1 MRALF
6 VLCICLICSF
16 NTVAEEKLSAYQLVY
31 DEKEQGTDFYPV
43 TYTITDN
50 YIRVD
55 DGNGESGF
63 ILFDIKAK
71 EIYSVSHS
79 DESILLI
86 PALSLADANNAPESV
101 IHYEAMTQA
110 PKITG
115 KQVYSYRVTT
125 DAVVDAEVCMDI
137 KVAAG
142 LLPEIAAKLKQYQSV
157 IAGQQIKNI
166 NATPEEFRTPC
177 YMIDQVY
184 NQGLY
189 YDKGIPVHEWHSNEK
204 IRMLRDMGEVEVD
217 SGLFVLPEGYRKFE
231 LEEAF
236 K

>member
-1 MRALF
+1 MRAHFILWF
-6 VLCICLICSF
+6 SLLCNFDAI
-16 NTVAEEKLSAYQLVY
+16 AEEKLSAYQLVY

-55 DGNGESGF
+55 DGNSESGF

-79 DESILLI
+79 DESILVI
-86 PALSLADANNAPESV
+86 PSFSLSAAESAPQSV
-101 IHYEAMTQA
+101 IHYELMAQA

-115 KQVYSYRVTT
+115 KQVYSYRVTA
-125 DAVVDAEVCMDI
+125 DSASDAEACMDI

-142 LLPEIAAKLKQYQSV
+142 LLPEIAKKLKLYQSI

-166 NATPEEFRTPC
+166 ITTPEEYRTAC

-189 YDKGIPVHEWHSNEK
+189 YDKGLPVHEWHRNEK
-204 IRMLRDMGEVEVD
+204 LRMLRDMGELEAD
-217 SGLFVLPEGYRKFE
+217 AQIFKLPDGYRKFKVD
-231 LEEAF
+231 EAF
-236 K
+236 N

>member
-6 VLCICLICSF
+6 ILCICFFCSF
-16 NTVAEEKLSAYQLVY
+16 NTVAEEKLTAFQLIY

-43 TYTITDN
+43 TYTAVEH

-55 DGNGESGF
+55 DGNSESGF

-71 EIYSVSHS
+71 EIYSVSLS
-79 DESILLI
+79 DESILVI
-86 PALSLADANNAPESV
+86 PTFSLSAAESAPESV
-101 IHYEAMTQA
+101 IHYELMAQA

-115 KQVYSYRVTT
+115 KQVYSYRVT
-125 DAVVDAEVCMDI
+125 AGSASDAEACMDI

-142 LLPEIAAKLKQYQSV
+142 LLPEIAKKLKQYQSV

-166 NATPEEFRTPC
+166 ITTPEEYRTAC

-189 YDKGIPVHEWHSNEK
+189 YDKGIPVHEWHSNNK
-204 IRMLRDMGEVEVD
+204 VRMLRDMGELEAD
-217 SGLFVLPEGYRKFE
+217 AEIFKLPDGYRKFKVD
-231 LEEAF
+231 EAF
-236 K
+236 N